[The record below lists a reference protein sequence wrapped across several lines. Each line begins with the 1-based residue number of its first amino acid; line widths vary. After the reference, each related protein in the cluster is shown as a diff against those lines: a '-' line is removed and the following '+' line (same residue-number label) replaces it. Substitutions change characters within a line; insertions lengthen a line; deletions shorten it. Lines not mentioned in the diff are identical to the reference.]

1 MRWEELT
8 SRVDELVAASREPA
22 WAIKQ
27 AVADVF
33 TKDQAGYY
41 YCPATQTAA
50 IERGPLS
57 IAEFSRCKTAL
68 ARAVGADHVREKTL
82 DHHRAASGEWV
93 KVAYSPAVRRVGE
106 ALNFFPGTYP
116 GGIPNHP
123 SPLAA
128 MLASAVVGGGL
139 GYGTGAIAEKLLP
152 QGYGKKLKRTGLLL
166 GAALGASPA
175 AAWAYTNRKT
185 GHRITDPWPFGEER
199 KPVDSPTADRPDN
212 FSTFQ
217 PKDTMPQHREVE
229 KGLVLPREK
238 WVVPEDAARF
248 YPDLQGV
255 KLGADY
261 LDAIKAFLKKAD
273 FGDFGGGFAQPQ
285 APTPY
290 DVNINH
296 LGQTLWQTGASTPL
310 MGAAMGTMYA
320 AQQMPGARPGFA
332 TGQQLGQLAMNAGK
346 DYATGLALG
355 ALVNTA
361 IGTPFSAPTF
371 GVGNAALGLL
381 RAGVTSLFS

>member
-8 SRVDELVAASREPA
+8 SRVDELVEASREPA

-27 AVADVF
+27 AVADTF
-33 TKDQAGYY
+33 TRDPVGYF
-41 YCPATQTAA
+41 YCPATQVAA

-82 DHHRAASGEWV
+82 DRHRAASGEWV
-93 KVAYSPAVRRVGE
+93 KVAYSPAVRGVGE
-106 ALNFFPGTYP
+106 ALNFFPGHYP

-139 GYGTGAIAEKLLP
+139 GYGGGYLAEKLLP
-152 QGYGKKLKRTGLLL
+152 QGYGRKLKRTGLIL
-166 GAALGASPA
+166 GALAGAAPA

-185 GHRITDPWPFGEER
+185 GHRLTDPWPFGEE
-199 KPVDSPTADRPDN
+199 KSPVNSPTADKPDI
-212 FSTFQ
+212 FSTHHV
-217 PKDTMPQHREVE
+217 KDTPPTPRTEQRGM
-229 KGLVLPREK
+229 LLPKET
-238 WVVPEDAARF
+238 WTVPEDPSRF

-261 LDAIKAFLKKAD
+261 LDAVKHFLKRAD
-273 FGDFGGGFAQPQ
+273 FGDFGGGFATPQ

-320 AQQMPGARPGFA
+320 AQQMPGSRPGYA

-361 IGTPFSAPTF
+361 IGTPFSAPAF